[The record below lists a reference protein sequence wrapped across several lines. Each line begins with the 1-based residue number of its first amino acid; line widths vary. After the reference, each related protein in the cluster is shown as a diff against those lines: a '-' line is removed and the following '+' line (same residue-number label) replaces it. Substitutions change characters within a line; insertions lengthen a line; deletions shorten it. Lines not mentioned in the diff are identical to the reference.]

1 MDILKYEKSYQSKGY
16 NNIIGIDEAG
26 RGPLAGPVVAV
37 SVNWGKAPLIEGVK
51 DSKKIS
57 EKKRLEL
64 FSMIMENALDIGIG
78 IVHEKK
84 IDEINILQA
93 TYLAMKISIGNLK
106 IKPDILLIDGK
117 PADIHHIK
125 QKNIIKGD
133 SLSYS
138 IAAASIIAKVTRDKI
153 MLEYSKIYPDYNF
166 HKHKGY
172 GTKFHLDIIREK
184 KSCPIHRKSFK
195 PINSYL
201 PRIKDY
207 KENNNLDLLGKQL
220 VASHLIKKSYKIII
234 FNDKYDLILRKDN
247 LIIIANIDVL
257 FNNKTINSKFESN
270 NLNFDVNMKDF
281 LSTLTADFNQYR
293 LDSITIN
300 LIKSDSQIVI
310 KKGLINEFY

>member
-1 MDILKYEKSYQSKGY
+1 MDILKYEKTYQSKGY

-26 RGPLAGPVVAV
+26 RGPLAGPVVAA
-37 SVNWGKAPLIEGVK
+37 SVNWGEAPLIEGVK

-64 FSMIMENALDIGIG
+64 FSMIMKNALDVGVG

-93 TYLAMKISIGNLK
+93 TYLAMKISIGNLR
-106 IKPDILLIDGK
+106 IRPDILLIDGK
-117 PADIHHIK
+117 PADIHHIE

-138 IAAASIIAKVTRDKI
+138 IAAASIVAKVTRDKL
-153 MLEYSKIYPDYNF
+153 MLEYSKIYPEYNF

-195 PINSYL
+195 PIATYL
-201 PRIKDY
+201 PTIKYY

-220 VASHLIKKSYKIII
+220 VACYLIKKNYKIII
-234 FNDKYDLILRKDN
+234 FNDKYDLILRKGS
-247 LIIIANIDVL
+247 LIVVVSVNVL
-257 FNNKTINSKFESN
+257 FNNKTINSKIESN
-270 NLNFDVNMKDF
+270 KLNFDANMKDF
-281 LSTLTADFNQYR
+281 LSTLKTDLNQYR
-293 LDSITIN
+293 LDAVTIN
-300 LIKSDSQIVI
+300 LIKSDSQIII
-310 KKGLINEFY
+310 KKGAINEFC

>member
-1 MDILKYEKSYQSKGY
+1 MDILKYEKTYQSRGY
-16 NNIIGIDEAG
+16 NNIVGIDEAG

-37 SVNWGKAPLIEGVK
+37 SLNWGESPIIEGVK

-57 EKKRLEL
+57 EKKRLKL
-64 FSMIMENALDIGIG
+64 FDMIMQNALDIGIG

-84 IDEINILQA
+84 IDEINVLQA
-93 TYLAMKISIGNLK
+93 TYLAMKISIGKLK

-117 PADIHHIK
+117 RADIHHIE

-138 IAAASIIAKVTRDKI
+138 IAAASIIAKVTRDKL
-153 MLEYSKIYPDYNF
+153 MLEYSKIYPEYNF
-166 HKHKGY
+166 EKHKGY
-172 GTKFHLDIIREK
+172 GTKFHIDTIKEK

-201 PRIKDY
+201 PTIKDY
-207 KENNNLDLLGKQL
+207 KKNNNLTLLGKQL
-220 VASHLIKKSYKIII
+220 VASYLIKKNYKIII
-234 FNDKYDLILRKDN
+234 FNDGYDLILRKDN
-247 LIIIANIDVL
+247 LIIIANIHVL
-257 FNNKTINSKFESN
+257 FNNKTINSKIPSN
-270 NLNFDVNMKDF
+270 KLNFDTDMKDF
-281 LSTLTADFNQYR
+281 LSTLKTDLNQCR

-310 KKGLINEFY
+310 KEGLINEFC

>member
-1 MDILKYEKSYQSKGY
+1 MDILKYEKIYQSKGY

-26 RGPLAGPVVAV
+26 RGPLAGPVVAA
-37 SVNWGKAPLIEGVK
+37 SVNWGEAPLIEGVK

-64 FSMIMENALDIGIG
+64 FSMIMKNALDVGVG

-117 PADIHHIK
+117 PADIHHIE

-138 IAAASIIAKVTRDKI
+138 IAAASIIAKVTRDKL
-153 MLEYSKIYPDYNF
+153 MLEYSKIYPEYNF

-172 GTKFHLDIIREK
+172 GTKFHLDVIKEQ

-195 PINSYL
+195 PINAYL
-201 PRIKDY
+201 PTIKNY
-207 KENNNLDLLGKQL
+207 KENDSLALLGKQL
-220 VASHLIKKSYKIII
+220 VASHLIKKNYKIII
-234 FNDKYDLILRKDN
+234 FNDKYDLVSRKDD
-247 LIIIANIDVL
+247 LIIIVNINVL

-270 NLNFDVNMKDF
+270 NLNFDANMKDF
-281 LSTLTADFNQYR
+281 LSTLTVNFNQYR

>member
-1 MDILKYEKSYQSKGY
+1 MDIFKYEKTYQSRGY
-16 NNIIGIDEAG
+16 NNIVGIDEAG

-37 SVNWGKAPLIEGVK
+37 SVNWGEAPLIEGVK

-64 FSMIMENALDIGIG
+64 FTMIMKNALDVGIG
-78 IVHEKK
+78 IVHEQK

-117 PADIHHIK
+117 PADIHHIE